1 MAIVISNDRRDEA
14 IASLQRY
21 ADEYLDDS
29 LGNLA
34 AGSLLDYVIE
44 EIGPL
49 IYNQAVRDVQE
60 RLQAQVMEVDIE
72 IHEDEFQYWRKQ
84 GRSRKVR

>member
-1 MAIVISNDRRDEA
+1 MAIVISKDRRDEA